1 MEISILKTKIVN
13 QQWQWNLAPHVT
25 SLSEWV
31 SKCSIILL
39 FPAISIVVFL
49 KYINIKLTLRLPCR
63 DISNVLYFKSN
74 CNVHHITRVVLRL
87 GTWDWIVQ
95 IFLWK
100 RALSD
105 KLLFCLISSSFQ
117 MHLFTFWSS
126 TNVSFVRINVNWGW
140 EPYASREAHRY
151 LGPNEHCGRLWTL
164 KKSQLKESE
173 Y

>member
-1 MEISILKTKIVN
+1 MFNNLIVSN
-13 QQWQWNLAPHVT
+13 
-25 SLSEWV
+25 
-31 SKCSIILL
+31 
-39 FPAISIVVFL
+39 FSIVVFL

-126 TNVSFVRINVNWGW
+126 TNVSFVRMNVNRDEDLMRPEKLIDIWD
-140 EPYASREAHRY
+140 PTNTVADY
-151 LGPNEHCGRLWTL
+151 EHW
-164 KKSQLKESE
+164 KKVNIKETIDVIPATMRQE
-173 Y
+173 TRARRT